1 MLHGAMVAHCN
12 QGEDLCMKSTVF
24 ATVPEE
30 TQHFPEEFGILMS
43 HEVFISQR

>member
-1 MLHGAMVAHCN
+1 MLHRALVAHRN

-30 TQHFPEEFGILMS
+30 TQHFHVEIGILS
-43 HEVFISQR
+43 HEVFII